1 MNTIIEMKDILEKI
15 NSRISEAKEQI
26 SELEDGMIKKNTAT
40 EQRKEKRNEN
50 SVRDL
55 WDNIKHISIHIIGVP
70 EEKRE
75 RRGLRKYIKG

>member
-55 WDNIKHISIHIIGVP
+55 
-70 EEKRE
+70 
-75 RRGLRKYIKG
+75 

>member
-1 MNTIIEMKDILEKI
+1 MNTIIEMKDILEKT

-26 SELEDGMIKKNTAT
+26 SELDDGMIKKKKQKHCHRT

-55 WDNIKHISIHIIGVP
+55 
-70 EEKRE
+70 
-75 RRGLRKYIKG
+75 

>member
-26 SELEDGMIKKNTAT
+26 SELEDGMIKKENTAT

-55 WDNIKHISIHIIGVP
+55 
-70 EEKRE
+70 
-75 RRGLRKYIKG
+75 